1 MKPLI
6 LMGFKSKRLFV
17 CCDTPLAA
25 ATFSEIIIER
35 LAASSGTAGQDCSW
49 YVGAVDG
56 LCFFVDKETAENLI
70 YIVH

>member
-1 MKPLI
+1 MKPFI

-35 LAASSGTAGQDCSW
+35 LAASSGTAG
-49 YVGAVDG
+49 
-56 LCFFVDKETAENLI
+56 
-70 YIVH
+70 